1 MMPYFIRRPI
11 HFITL
16 CMTTGVAQWIID
28 RKIDREVRAINHMIL
43 DSIKALFSMA
53 IRCDLGAVSIRLPR
67 SLDDVTP

>member
-1 MMPYFIRRPI
+1 MRRPI

-16 CMTTGVAQWIID
+16 CMTTGVPQWIID

-43 DSIKALFSMA
+43 DSIKALLSMA
-53 IRCDLGAVSIRLPR
+53 IRCDLGEVSIRLPR

>member
-1 MMPYFIRRPI
+1 MRRPI

-28 RKIDREVRAINHMIL
+28 RKIDREVRAIFHMIL
-43 DSIKALFSMA
+43 DSIKALLSMA
-53 IRCDLGAVSIRLPR
+53 IRCYRGAVSIRLPR